1 VISSEDF
8 LILYIGTT
16 FSGKNHDYNMF
27 KKEFDPNMDW
37 FLSLN
42 ILVDSG
48 YQGFNHDYET
58 NDLKIPYKKPRKSK
72 SNPNPE
78 LTKDQKEKNK
88 AMSKERVVVEN
99 VIGGMKRFRCISD
112 RYRNHIDE
120 LKDLFIFIS
129 AGLWNFNLSCR
140 G

>member
-27 KKEFDPNMDW
+27 KKEFNPNMDW
-37 FLSLN
+37 FLSLT

-48 YQGFNHDYET
+48 YQGFNNDYKT

-72 SNPNPE
+72 SNPDPK
-78 LTKDQKEKNK
+78 LTKDQKEENK
-88 AMSKERVVVEN
+88 EMSKERVIVEN
-99 VIGGMKRFRCISD
+99 VIGGMKRFRCVSD